1 MSKKL
6 RNSLLLCLK
15 LIIASVLVAWVLSQV
30 HWDNYAIDAQTGKAS
45 IVLGSETAPQGR
57 QLLRVTEGPFWDREK
72 PILVPADQFVAFDDL
87 VIRPGFVTIL
97 SQANRGLLAMSSI
110 GFLAALMIVSVRW
123 RFMLS
128 IQQIH
133 ITRWESVRL
142 TFLGQFFNLV
152 VPGTVGGDLVKVYY
166 VAKHTPNKA
175 AALVSTF
182 VDRIMGLTEMTLLG
196 AGMMAIVLIG
206 GLADFE
212 TLKLPLIALVFVV
225 CGVGFVL
232 VFLLS
237 RRFRRVFHLQK
248 FYRRLPIA
256 HHIAAAGDAAHRY
269 RENPSSLIKALGLTF
284 IAHMC
289 WISAIATIG
298 LSLSMDV
305 PWYRYFINIPMIY
318 ILGSVPLTPGGV
330 GIVEFLYRLFFAS
343 ATVGPT
349 KIFDLAFLARFIPA
363 VWTLPGL
370 IVAITG
376 PKLPPTD
383 QIEHELGIDD

>member
-1 MSKKL
+1 MHKKL
-6 RNSLLLCLK
+6 RNGLLLSLK
-15 LIIASVLVAWVLSQV
+15 LIIASALITWVLSQV
-30 HWDNYAIDAQTGKAS
+30 HWGNYAIDAQTGKAF
-45 IVLGSETAPQGR
+45 IVLGTEAGPQGQ
-57 QLLRVTEGPFWDREK
+57 QLLRVVQGPFWKRSK
-72 PILVPADQFVAFDDL
+72 AKAVPADQFVAFDGL
-87 VIRPGFVTIL
+87 VVRPGFVTII

-110 GFLAALMIVSVRW
+110 GFLAALLIVSVRW
-123 RFMLS
+123 RFLLS

-133 ITRWESVRL
+133 ISRWESVRL

-166 VAKHTPNKA
+166 VAKHTPYKA

-196 AGMMAIVLIG
+196 AAMMTIVLLG
-206 GLADFE
+206 GLADVE
-212 TLKLPLIALVFVV
+212 TLKIPLIALGFVV

-237 RRFRRVFHLQK
+237 RRFRRALHLQK
-248 FYRRLPIA
+248 FYQRLPIA
-256 HHIAAAGDAAHRY
+256 HHIDAAGDAAHRY
-269 RENPSSLIKALGLTF
+269 RENPASLGKALGLTF
-284 IAHMC
+284 IAHLC
-289 WISAIATIG
+289 WLSAITTIG
-298 LSLSMDV
+298 VSLAMDV
-305 PWYRYFINIPMIY
+305 PWYRYFVNIPMIY

-330 GIVEFLYRLFFAS
+330 GLVEFLYRLFFAT
-343 ATVGPT
+343 AAVGPT
-349 KIFDLAFLARFIPA
+349 KILALALLARSIPA

-383 QIEHELGIDD
+383 QIEHELGIED